1 MKVFVYC
8 LSIFW
13 DEGWDKY
20 THILISIKAL
30 IVDFFDYQII
40 LTVVNLPQ
48 LRGQYT
54 CVFKGYGAALKT
66 DGERPDME
74 SIHCAMPTGKD
85 LQLYPFVKGVL
96 FGFRLNSFINVKK
109 TT

>member
-1 MKVFVYC
+1 M
-8 LSIFW
+8 
-13 DEGWDKY
+13 
-20 THILISIKAL
+20 ISIKAL
-30 IVDFFDYQII
+30 IVDFFDHQII

-66 DGERPDME
+66 DGERLYME